1 MKTKEIYSLRKS
13 KTGTHSVLLGKF
25 GITFATT
32 MAIMT
37 AGGVVHANQVSVTPT
52 APATT
57 QVAPS
62 ATTTQATTT
71 NSSVPTSVPTGTT
84 QPTAEKTINGAQDTV
99 KGDVTSST
107 DAGVVVKEDATQ
119 DVTLN
124 ESNVVSETNKVL
136 TDLNK
141 QDQAVKDAT
150 ATQEANTKAYT
161 VSKTARDTAV
171 SQGQSDLSQSTTTVK
186 NQIAIAEKNKIDV
199 ATSTTNL
206 TPHYIS
212 TAGLTGQALTDAMTK
227 NIALYNKAI
236 KDGIAMMDASSA
248 QMKKQITDYLNAM
261 AKYQAGVSTNT
272 GLQWQK
278 GVMLEAGDG
287 ATKQTGTENV
297 VDFGDGT
304 IKTAGIYATQGQNLD
319 QNTDANFDNIF
330 KINGTGSIWV
340 RNTTNGDVK
349 LTFSEINSPYNT
361 GTYVDIWGDDKG
373 GIAWSVF
380 ALYNG
385 GANGGVGEDGS
396 PNGSGI
402 AGRILNYV
410 YSYKATAE
418 TTKGV
423 SVVTFNDI
431 DNKQTVKMS
440 GLDGAK
446 VTKGKNITQT
456 GNDFVAGAGDVSQ
469 GSVGNLGSN
478 GVKWNF
484 SSAEKRN
491 FTFVHSTDGKNT
503 SIVGGIFG
511 SASDVPAKPVAPK
524 LTAKLAVLTVPVAP
538 EAPKPVEVTV
548 HYYNIKTTPVDTP
561 KPKTPMQ
568 YTPTAATQVAA
579 SSVLGLPHTGDE
591 TENTVVQ
598 MAMGLLLVSFAGFS
612 VIKTNK
618 NQEKLL

>member
-1 MKTKEIYSLRKS
+1 METKEIYSFRKF
-13 KTGTHSVLLGKF
+13 KTGTHSALLGKF
-25 GITFATT
+25 GITFATSVAL
-32 MAIMT
+32 MY
-37 AGGVVHANQVSVTPT
+37 AGGVAHAEQVTGTSIVPT
-52 APATT
+52 TT
-57 QVAPS
+57 QVVPS
-62 ATTTQATTT
+62 STKGPTTTK
-71 NSSVPTSVPTGTT
+71 NSSVPTSVPEGTT
-84 QPTAEKTINGAQDTV
+84 QSTAEKTINSAQDSV
-99 KGDVTSST
+99 KSDVRTAT
-107 DAGVVVKEDATQ
+107 DTGVKVTTGPLT

-124 ESNVVSETNKVL
+124 ESNVVSESNRVL

-150 ATQEANTKAYT
+150 ATQQANTKAYT
-161 VSKTARDTAV
+161 DAKTSRDTAV
-171 SQGQSDLSQSTTTVK
+171 SQGQSDISHSTQDVK
-186 NQIAIAEKNKIDV
+186 DQIVIAEKNKLDV
-199 ATSTTNL
+199 TTTTTNL
-206 TPHYIS
+206 TPKYVD
-212 TAGLTGQALTDAMTK
+212 TKGLTGPALTDAMTK
-227 NIALYNKAI
+227 NIALYNKAV
-236 KDGIAMMDASSA
+236 KDGIAMMDTSSA
-248 QMKKQITDYLNAM
+248 QIKKQITDYLNAM
-261 AKYQAGVSTNT
+261 AKFQAGVSTNT
-272 GLQWQK
+272 GLQWQN
-278 GVMLEAGDG
+278 GVVLEAGDG
-287 ATKQTGTENV
+287 VTKQTGTENV

-304 IKTAGIYATQGQNLD
+304 IKTASIYATQGQNLD

-440 GLDGAK
+440 GLDSAK

-456 GNDFVAGAGDVSQ
+456 GNDFVAGTGDVSQ

-511 SASDVPAKPVAPK
+511 SASDVPVKPVASK
-524 LTAKLAVLTVPVAP
+524 LTAKLAIVTVPVAP

-548 HYYNIKTTPVDTP
+548 HYYNIKTIPVVTP
-561 KPKTPMQ
+561 KPKTPTQ

-579 SSVLGLPHTGDE
+579 SSVLGLPHTGDK